1 MQWKISVFIR
11 IFWRIVGERNNI
23 FGNRVFQK
31 FMWSNIIQRSPSDGR
46 FERWVTVC
54 MVWLIENMSCFFL
67 SSSFENGKSV
77 GSQKKQLSQNA
88 IPQKKQPFLSFHVA
102 PLKKHAFW
110 LRFQS
115 VFRFEGLF
123 QKCLWRFTKRR
134 QMNTVAVW
142 TDQICASFTN
152 YFKPVNGVILF
163 YSIYIEI

>member
-1 MQWKISVFIR
+1 MENQCFYSHLLENCLRKKLYFRKPSFSKIHVIKYNPKIAFGWTIWK
-11 IFWRIVGERNNI
+11 VG
-23 FGNRVFQK
+23 FCVYGV
-31 FMWSNIIQRSPSDGR
+31 S
-46 FERWVTVC
+46 
-54 MVWLIENMSCFFL
+54 LIENMSCFFL